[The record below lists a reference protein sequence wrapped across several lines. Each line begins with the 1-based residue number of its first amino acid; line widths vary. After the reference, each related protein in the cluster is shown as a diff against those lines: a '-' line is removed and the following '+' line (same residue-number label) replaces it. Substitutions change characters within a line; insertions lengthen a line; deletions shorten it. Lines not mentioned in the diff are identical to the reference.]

1 MQDFLQDLNQYCAE
15 HSTHHEAGL
24 LEEIERAT
32 HLRTLSPRM
41 LSGSLQGSFLSMMSR
56 LLSPRIILEIGT
68 FTGYSAICLAQGLT
82 PDGMLYTIEYDEENA
97 LIAAEFLPRSSRGA
111 QISLIVGDAKEKI
124 PEIKEIFDLVFID
137 ADKEAYGQYLDLVT
151 HITRPGSLVLVDN
164 VLWSGK
170 VLEQNMDK
178 KTRALDQFNK
188 SVLQNP
194 HWEVVIWPVRDGI
207 SMLRR
212 I

>member
-1 MQDFLQDLNQYCAE
+1 
-15 HSTHHEAGL
+15 
-24 LEEIERAT
+24 
-32 HLRTLSPRM
+32 M

-68 FTGYSAICLAQGLT
+68 FTGYSAICLAQGL
-82 PDGMLYTIEYDEENA
+82 PPEGMLYTIEYDEENA
-97 LIAAEFLPRSSRGA
+97 MIAAEFLPRSSRGA
-111 QISLIVGDAKEKI
+111 QINLIVGDAKDKI

-137 ADKEAYGQYLDLVT
+137 ADKEAYNQYLDLIT
-151 HITRPGSLVLVDN
+151 PMTRPGSLVLVDN

-170 VLEQNMDK
+170 VLEENMDK

-188 SVLQNP
+188 SVWLNP